1 MQNYLTVKQMAATHP
16 AFSEASLRYYIF
28 NEHENGINKVIRRI
42 GKKILINEELFFE
55 WLEEQNGRS
64 S

>member
-1 MQNYLTVKQMAATHP
+1 MPHYLTVKQMAVKNP
-16 AFSEASLRYYIF
+16 AFTESSLRYHIF
-28 NEHENGINKVIRRI
+28 NEHKNGINKAICRI

-55 WLEEQNGRS
+55 WLEDQNRRS